1 MASVYQPSYPYDT
14 IFDLA
19 IKKFLEMFYAMS
31 DNPEVTAEA
40 YADNFTDDATLVM
53 GKNRAVGRSGLRF
66 RSILAASEVLMIAE
80 ISALRRPM
88 WNEVSARQH
97 RPLMVFPFG
106 SNAREVMLYGTVSYQ
121 MKDSRRTC
129 IEWSARA
136 TFAVVDEAVR
146 LEFYQV
152 WL

>member
-1 MASVYQPSYPYDT
+1 MASVNQPSYPGDIT
-14 IFDLA
+14 FDLA
-19 IKKFLEMFYAMS
+19 IKDFLEKFYAAS

-53 GKNRAVGRSGLRF
+53 GKNRAVGRSGLQY
-66 RSILAASEVLMIAE
+66 RSILAAPNVLIIAE
-80 ISALRRPM
+80 IAALRRPM

-97 RPLMVFPFG
+97 QPLMVFPFG

-121 MKDSRRTC
+121 MKDSRRSS

-136 TFAVVDEAVR
+136 VFTVVEEAVR
-146 LEFYQV
+146 LQFYQV

>member
-1 MASVYQPSYPYDT
+1 
-14 IFDLA
+14 
-19 IKKFLEMFYAMS
+19 
-31 DNPEVTAEA
+31 
-40 YADNFTDDATLVM
+40 
-53 GKNRAVGRSGLRF
+53 
-66 RSILAASEVLMIAE
+66 MIAE

>member
-1 MASVYQPSYPYDT
+1 MASAYQASYPDDT
-14 IFDLA
+14 TFDLA
-19 IKKFLEMFYAMS
+19 IKEFLEKFYAMS
-31 DNPEVTAEA
+31 DDPEVTAEA
-40 YADNFTDDATLVM
+40 YADNFTDGATLVM

-66 RSILAASEVLMIAE
+66 RSLLAALGLLIIAE

-121 MKDSRRTC
+121 MKDCRRSS

-136 TFAVVDEAVR
+136 AFTVVEETVR